1 MGELTDVLSA
11 EKHITISAVSP
22 LINHLTNEILKE
34 GDGDTSL
41 TAQMKCIIRVDLESR
56 YLSLNLDIPLLDV
69 SSFVDSRFKDGNYF
83 TLEDSIIDKIKEQM
97 EEILLLN
104 NQL

>member
-22 LINHLTNEILKE
+22 LLNHLTNEILKE
-34 GDGDTSL
+34 ADGDTSL

-56 YLSLNLDIPLLDV
+56 YQSINLDIPLVDI
-69 SSFVDSRFKDGNYF
+69 SSF
-83 TLEDSIIDKIKEQM
+83 
-97 EEILLLN
+97 
-104 NQL
+104 